1 MKKSGSPTKSYMCN
15 SDNPKMHSSNM
26 GKAGKGYADGGMV
39 PLPPNTRFIG
49 TDKAPMPPVRPT
61 TPAMSQPL
69 GTRLNLPPVGYFS
82 QMPPTGKA
90 PMTPLMGNIPLFTPK
105 TPIQKVNEYVKQ
117 RGLKSKGA

>member
-61 TPAMSQPL
+61 APAMSQPF
-69 GTRLNLPPVGYFS
+69 GAKLNRPPVGFFS
-82 QMPPTGKA
+82 GMPPMGRA
-90 PMTPLMGNIPLFTPK
+90 PVTPLMTGIPTFTGL
-105 TPIQKVNEYVKQ
+105 TPAQRALEQVKF
-117 RGLKSKGA
+117 RKSKGI